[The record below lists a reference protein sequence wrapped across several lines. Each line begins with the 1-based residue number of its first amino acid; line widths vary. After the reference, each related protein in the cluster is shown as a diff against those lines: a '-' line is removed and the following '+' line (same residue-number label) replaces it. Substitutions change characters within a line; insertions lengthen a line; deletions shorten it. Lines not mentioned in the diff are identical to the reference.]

1 MLNFLKNLFNPAPKP
16 DLQLLINE
24 GAFLVDV
31 RSPKEFAQSKI
42 NGSVNIPLDSI
53 PSQIHKFKNKKHI
66 IVFCRSGNRSSM
78 AKSILK
84 RNGFTNV
91 ANGGSFNNVNQFVK

>member
-1 MLNFLKNLFNPAPKP
+1 MLNFLKKLFGSSEKP
-16 DLQLLINE
+16 DFKALIEE

-31 RSPKEFAQSKI
+31 RTPKEFAQSKVF
-42 NGSVNIPLDSI
+42 GSVNIPLDSI
-53 PSQIHKFKNKKHI
+53 PNQLAKFKDKKHI

-84 RNGFTNV
+84 RNGYSNV
-91 ANGGSFNNVNQFVK
+91 VNGGSFDNVNQFVK